1 MKKIC
6 QTCDHSYMGFGES
19 GCIYHLRCT
28 LKDEGVDEDFT
39 CNEWRNNY
47 SKIIELEQKL
57 SQTEENLKA
66 KEKEAD
72 RWYEDQNYWG
82 GLCEENFQNLQE
94 AIEVIKTLLEIHG
107 EAEVNEPWE
116 LARARDFLAKIEGIT
131 PSK

>member
-57 SQTEENLKA
+57 SEERAKSHKLIKA
-66 KEKEAD
+66 LEDILAGKKAEDWKSYSEQKAFNALAEYKKE
-72 RWYEDQNYWG
+72 G
-82 GLCEENFQNLQE
+82 GE
-94 AIEVIKTLLEIHG
+94 
-107 EAEVNEPWE
+107 
-116 LARARDFLAKIEGIT
+116 
-131 PSK
+131 